1 MYEYKHN
8 IYDKLVFS
16 DFIKSNHAKYYD
28 QIFLLSL
35 EVMSIDELESIKQKH
50 NVQKKKCIFLSM
62 SEPQWYDEG
71 SSIST
76 QWNKLAELLKQTQ
89 IFDTDFFV
97 PCFGNEYQNELNVL
111 NQNYYGWNFIKYN
124 VDLPFANDDI
134 LELQN
139 KDDFGNSNLGDIQ
152 YKFIHMNFTHRMHR
166 QLFSKFLIKEDLTAG
181 NCVAIN
187 TGSTEAGDT
196 IHNESHEILFGSKA
210 CVPVNQRDDWHYS
223 KDLLDLWAEIPVTD
237 HGHPAIDQNYGRAN
251 HSFCRLGAVYVV
263 SETVFN
269 HPHPNFSEKTV
280 SALLSNRPF
289 VIIGAYGSLR
299 TLKEKGFK
307 TFNNFIDESYDNIK
321 DPNQRMKQLFNTVK
335 KINEK
340 TLDELVTHVKDSTEK
355 FFHNSKLMM
364 NNIGKYKNNYESQ
377 EEIKNAS

>member
-1 MYEYKHN
+1 MHDLGIYFDLIYKDFLRSPQANCYDMVHQ
-8 IYDKLVFS
+8 ILFEDFSEQDLEEIKKKSGDKLKC
-16 DFIKSNHAKYYD
+16 ILIH
-28 QIFLLSL
+28 
-35 EVMSIDELESIKQKH
+35 IDEPH
-50 NVQKKKCIFLSM
+50 
-62 SEPQWYDEG
+62 WYDEG
-71 SSIST
+71 DSVSQQFKVFMGLCRKIGIYNADFYVPFFGSDH
-76 QWNKLAELLKQTQ
+76 QQDFKIMNK
-89 IFDTDFFV
+89 
-97 PCFGNEYQNELNVL
+97 
-111 NQNYYGWNFIKYN
+111 NYFGWNFMPYN
-124 VDLPFANDDI
+124 VAFPWCHNDFTSI
-134 LELQN
+134 T
-139 KDDFGNSNLGDIQ
+139 NSNVEQDIHVDKVQ
-152 YKFIHMNFTHRMHR
+152 YKFLHMNFTHRMHR

-340 TLDELVTHVKDSTEK
+340 TLDELVAHVKDSTEK